1 MIMKAGLMAVAAC
14 ALAAPAMAETT
25 PSDPF
30 VQDSATLHLDGLD
43 LATVDGQRRLAIRM
57 NDAAR
62 AVCGD
67 GLDTVHL
74 RAHARSQECRTEVLA
89 RIRERIET
97 RVALQDTATRLASSQ

>member
-1 MIMKAGLMAVAAC
+1 
-14 ALAAPAMAETT
+14 
-25 PSDPF
+25 
-30 VQDSATLHLDGLD
+30 
-43 LATVDGQRRLAIRM
+43 M

-89 RIRERIET
+89 SIRERIET
-97 RVALQDTATRLASSQ
+97 RVAQQHTATRLASSQ